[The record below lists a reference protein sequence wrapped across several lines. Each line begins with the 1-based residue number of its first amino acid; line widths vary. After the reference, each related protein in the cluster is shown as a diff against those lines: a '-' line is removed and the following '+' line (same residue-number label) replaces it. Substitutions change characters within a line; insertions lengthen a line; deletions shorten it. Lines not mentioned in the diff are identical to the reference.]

1 MLLIHHVGY
10 LWQVPRSTAIL
21 LFSHFY
27 PTVQLTVGQEVREYF
42 LEKQAPASFK
52 EVWYQMAIWLT
63 LQERLNGFKSQIKV
77 QSDWEMVGPYWTSV
91 WKGRYC
97 GKSDRDRTKPGGRKC
112 WGRNGAYGGSDKGS
126 STHSGAPSVNLT
138 ALFLALPLFFF
149 CDFSPFAV
157 TVVDNA
163 STQTFYVS
171 KKKSPASQ
179 LYLKTQ

>member
-52 EVWYQMAIWLT
+52 EVWYQMVDT
-63 LQERLNGFKSQIKV
+63 SGKVENGLKSQIKV
-77 QSDWEMVGPYWTSV
+77 LSDWERVGPYWTSV
-91 WKGRYC
+91 WKGWYC

-138 ALFLALPLFFF
+138 ALFLALPLFLFF
-149 CDFSPFAV
+149 
-157 TVVDNA
+157 VVVISN
-163 STQTFYVS
+163 
-171 KKKSPASQ
+171 PSQ
-179 LYLKTQ
+179 SLS